1 MANYSQKSVN
11 KSKNQNGKK
20 PLDKK
25 LIAIIA
31 AVVAVLVI
39 IGAVVGVTLGK
50 KNVSKP
56 SADETGTA
64 VTQSVDST
72 DKETQAEAEAQSEN
86 ETAAPTEQATN
97 KTEDN
102 NAKYPQ
108 KLNKIMYVTASTLN
122 VRSAPSVDSKVIA
135 RFAEGNEAKVV
146 GRHDKDWYIVDI
158 NGTKGYCSADYLS
171 DKKGGVTEV
180 KNPAPYM
187 LYVNRKQNIVTVYKK
202 DAQGNYTV
210 PIKAMICSV
219 GNEQGETPVGTFNTT
234 DRYTWRLL
242 VGGVYGQYA
251 TRITGHILFHSVPY
265 DAQNKGALN
274 PAEYN
279 KLGVPASHGCIRLT
293 VADAKWIY
301 DNCPPGTPVKIYDSD
316 KKEPLERPTAQK
328 IDLNSPNKGWDPTD
342 PDPKNPWNR

>member
-1 MANYSQKSVN
+1 MENYSKKSVN

-25 LIAIIA
+25 LIAIITA
-31 AVVAVLVI
+31 AVLAVLV
-39 IGAVVGVTLGK
+39 VVGIIAGVVVHNNK
-50 KNVSKP
+50 DSKP
-56 SADETGTA
+56 SESQAQM
-64 VTQSVDST
+64 TQNLDQTDLNDASST
-72 DKETQAEAEAQSEN
+72 QTHSEPAQ
-86 ETAAPTEQATN
+86 PTEEATKAPEN
-97 KTEDN
+97 I
-102 NAKYPQ
+102 KYPQ
-108 KLNKIMYVTASTLN
+108 KLNKVMYVTASTLN
-122 VRSAPSVDSKVIA
+122 VRKAPSIDSEVIA

-171 DKKGGVTEV
+171 DKKGVSEV

-187 LYVNRKQNIVTVYKK
+187 LYVNRKQNIVTVYKR
-202 DAQGNYTV
+202 DAQGNYTI
-210 PIKAMICSV
+210 PYKAMICSV
-219 GNEQGETPVGTFNTT
+219 GNEQGETPLGTFNTT

-265 DAQNKGALN
+265 NAEDKGSLN

-316 KKEPLERPTAQK
+316 KKEPLARPTAPK

>member
-25 LIAIIA
+25 MIAIIS
-31 AVVAVLVI
+31 AVVLAVLVV
-39 IGAVVGVTLGK
+39 IGVVVGVVIHN
-50 KNVSKP
+50 KNAAKP
-56 SADETGTA
+56 IAPETGITET
-64 VTQSVDST
+64 VNST
-72 DKETQAEAEAQSEN
+72 DAETQAQMQAENNSTAPATEA
-86 ETAAPTEQATN
+86 AT
-97 KTEDN
+97 KAEE

-122 VRSAPSVDSKVIA
+122 VRSAPSVNSEVIA

-158 NGTKGYCSADYLS
+158 NGKKGYCSADYLS
-171 DKKGGVTEV
+171 DKKGVTEV

-187 LYVNRKQNIVTVYKK
+187 LYVNRKQNIVTAYKK
-202 DAQGNYTV
+202 DAQGDYTI
-210 PIKAMICSV
+210 PYKAMICSV
-219 GNEQGETPVGTFNTT
+219 GNEQGETPLGTFNTT

-265 DAQNKGALN
+265 NAQDKGALN

-316 KKEPLERPTAQK
+316 KKEPLARPTAQK